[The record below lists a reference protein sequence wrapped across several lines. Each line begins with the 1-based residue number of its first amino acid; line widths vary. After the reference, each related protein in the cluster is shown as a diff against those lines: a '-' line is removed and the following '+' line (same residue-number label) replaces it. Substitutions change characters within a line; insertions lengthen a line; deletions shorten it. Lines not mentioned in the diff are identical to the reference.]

1 MPRLRLLI
9 IASLVL
15 VVTSAVFAATAA
27 AKPLMKVNGEGGV
40 SLNYQIQTEDI
51 AFFEEVGRV
60 EGGGVGW

>member
-1 MPRLRLLI
+1 
-9 IASLVL
+9 
-15 VVTSAVFAATAA
+15 
-27 AKPLMKVNGEGGV
+27 MKVNGEGGV

>member
-27 AKPLMKVNGEGGV
+27 AKPL
-40 SLNYQIQTEDI
+40 
-51 AFFEEVGRV
+51 
-60 EGGGVGW
+60 